1 MQHVWQHPWQRPWLT
16 LGSMIRPATPAKL
29 VFSIAEA
36 AELLGVS
43 DDLIYELT
51 ARGEL
56 PCLRLGRRKVIP
68 AVAIQTVIDGCLDG
82 FRTSER
88 RQSGHAERALEI
100 SDPPVEAL
108 LARERE
114 EPVVLIEGE
123 RSMVDGIDDDG
134 ACAELTRPDDR
145 AHERVTK

>member
-1 MQHVWQHPWQRPWLT
+1 MQHVWQHPWQRRRLT
-16 LGSMIRPATPAKL
+16 LGSMIRPTTSDKL

-68 AVAIQTVIDGCLDG
+68 AVAIQAVIDGCLDG
-82 FRTSER
+82 IRISER

-114 EPVVLIEGE
+114 EAVVLIEGE
-123 RSMVDGIDDDG
+123 RPIGDGIHDDG
-134 ACAELTRPDDR
+134 AGPELPRPGDR
-145 AHERVTK
+145 PQERVT